1 MGTGHHSSV
10 DRLGQGGCGL
20 EHAKN
25 NTRLHTGFPSCS
37 LAGLGTSPS
46 HQDTSREPSEGEDEE
61 ADADGEARKCWV
73 QLSYGRD
80 WCIVKSSTSEAWF
93 GEQLN
98 VARAQ

>member
-10 DRLGQGGCGL
+10 DRLGQGDCGL

-61 ADADGEARKCWV
+61 ADGDGDGDELVNAG
-73 QLSYGRD
+73 YGRD
-80 WCIVKSSTSEAWF
+80 WCIVKSLKSEVRF
-93 GEQLN
+93 GEQFN
-98 VARAQ
+98 IVKAQ